1 MRLLVV
7 EDELQLQRELLALF
21 QQHGYVVDAV
31 ETVFDAVDHGM
42 SMAYDCIVL
51 DYMLP
56 DGNGIDA
63 LAQLRE
69 ADCNTPV
76 LMLTVKNEP
85 KDRVVGLNH
94 GADDYLGKPFHPE
107 ELLAR
112 VGALVRRAPSIAPEE
127 ILTYGK
133 AMLRTRTRTLEYQ
146 GKMLELTSKEFA
158 LMEAL
163 FRHRQQLLTRD
174 QLIAK
179 VWGPDAEVA
188 DSALD
193 TYVYF
198 LRKKC
203 ANIGWKNAVVTVRG
217 RGYVLQPE
225 ER

>member
-1 MRLLVV
+1 M
-7 EDELQLQRELLALF
+7 QRELVALF
-21 QQHGYVVDAV
+21 EQNAYIVDAV
-31 ETVFDAVDHGM
+31 DTMFDAVEHGI

-56 DGNGIDA
+56 DGDGIEA
-63 LAQLRE
+63 LAELRE
-69 ADCNTPV
+69 AGCTTPV

-85 KDRVVGLNH
+85 QDRVRGLNQ

-112 VGALVRRAPSIAPEE
+112 VGALVRRVPALAPEE
-127 ILTYGK
+127 SVSYGRVT
-133 AMLRTRTRTLEYQ
+133 LRTRTRTLEYQ
-146 GKMLELTSKEFA
+146 SKTLELTSKEFA

-163 FRHRQQLLTRD
+163 FRHRHQLLTRD

-203 ANIGWKNAVVTVRG
+203 ANIGWKNAIVTVRG

-225 ER
+225 EP